1 MNTDKIYAEKIASE
15 YSNQQT
21 SKVKQLKRL
30 DKWIKKPAIIFAYT
44 FGIISSLVLG
54 LGMCLSMKVIGTG
67 TLCFIIGLILGI
79 VGIVCL
85 SINYYIYSK
94 ILERRKKQNANDVLL
109 LAQDVIDANP

>member
-15 YSNQQT
+15 YANKQT

-30 DKWIKKPAIIFAYT
+30 DKWIRKPAIIFAYT
-44 FGIISSLVLG
+44 YGIISSLIMG

-67 TLCFIIGLILGI
+67 IICFIIGLILGI

-94 ILERRKKQNANDVLL
+94 ILARRKKENANDVLL
-109 LAQDVIDANP
+109 LAQEIIDENP